1 MKRFFFLLG
10 VLLCLASCHQQRD
23 KVVAQVYY
31 HKLYMSEILEN
42 MPSGLSPEDSASLV
56 KGYIDSWIREQLVL
70 HEAEEKLSVRDKN
83 FDRKMEAYRNSLL
96 VNAYYEKIFSD
107 TNLMKV
113 TSDEVDGYLRNFD
126 KRYTIEKEIVRVNY
140 VKLYKGSKM
149 IEPVKA
155 ILSKEDRRVE
165 EKGRLEKMLGDSVE
179 YMLEDDA
186 WLYLDDILA
195 EVEFDVKN
203 IQNASSQHP
212 FIEKE
217 VGDNHYLIVILDYKN
232 KRSVT
237 ETEEEQAAARMMLL
251 NQRRQ
256 QYLKTHVEELYKKAL
271 KEGSI
276 VQ

>member
-1 MKRFFFLLG
+1 MRRLLFFIL
-10 VLLCLASCHQQRD
+10 VLLCLSSCHRERD
-23 KVVAQVYY
+23 KVLAQVYY
-31 HKLYMSEILEN
+31 HKLYMSEIMEN
-42 MPSGLSPEDSASLV
+42 MPKGLSPEDSAALV

-70 HEAEEKLSVRDKN
+70 HEAEKSLSVRDKN

-107 TNLMKV
+107 TSLMKV
-113 TSDEVDGYLRNFD
+113 TSDEVDAYLRNFD

-140 VKLYKGSKM
+140 VKLFKNSRM
-149 IEPVKA
+149 IEPVRA
-155 ILSKEDRRVE
+155 ILSNEDKRVE
-165 EKGRLEKMLGDSVE
+165 EKGNLEKMLGDSVE
-179 YMLEDDA
+179 YMLDDDA

-203 IQNASSQHP
+203 IQNASSQHQ

-217 VGDNHYLIVILDYKN
+217 VGSNHYLIVILDYKN

-256 QYLKTHVEELYKKAL
+256 QYLKTHVDELYQKAV
-271 KEGSI
+271 KEGAI